1 MVVVRHARR
10 AKIEGVLRYPD
21 ILQPPRLWFIG
32 KRAYDLTPWLARHP
46 GGQQALLQAEGTD
59 CTELFRS
66 YHLMKEPLE
75 RIFARFEVQLDPT
88 DPLYLERSAG
98 SHFTFTGD
106 EFYRTV
112 QSRVREYFLATK
124 QRPGARRGHQILAF
138 LLLCSAVLLV
148 VPAFIFGSIPAAL
161 FLALAKTLG
170 AVGPGHSTSH
180 YSLFPRG
187 RWNMLAFR
195 FFSPFLVS
203 SSPIWNAWHIQS
215 HHIDTLTKG
224 DLQDNYPVKRIQPA
238 HPHRA
243 WHRGQHFYIWIIYLL
258 GLQLWSLQD
267 FLVSA
272 SSFFTARFSPVRFP
286 FWQRVESMLV
296 IGFNLVFSVGLPFI
310 FLDWRRALLVCLL
323 ANIPSSF
330 FVVIQIVV
338 NHEVPETMSQITAD
352 KPIDWGE
359 HQVRTSHNFAPD
371 SLLALHCSGG
381 LNMQIEHHLFPGV
394 HYTHFPEVKKIVQA
408 ACVEFG
414 LPYNSSR
421 TLFEAMGKHYRIL
434 RLNSVP

>member
-1 MVVVRHARR
+1 MD
-10 AKIEGVLRYPD
+10 K
-21 ILQPPRLWFIG
+21 QPRLWFIG

-75 RIFARFEVQLDPT
+75 RIFARYEVKLDPT
-88 DPLYLERSAG
+88 DPLYLERSKG
-98 SHFTFTGD
+98 SHFTFAGG

-112 QSRVREYFLATK
+112 QSRVREYFVATR
-124 QRPGARRGHQILAF
+124 QRPGARPGHQILAF
-138 LLLCSAVLLV
+138 LLLCAAVLLV

-161 FLALAKTLG
+161 LLAVAKTLG

-215 HHIDTLTKG
+215 HHIDTLTNG

-243 WHRGQHFYIWIIYLL
+243 WHRGQHF
-258 GLQLWSLQD
+258 
-267 FLVSA
+267 
-272 SSFFTARFSPVRFP
+272 
-286 FWQRVESMLV
+286 
-296 IGFNLVFSVGLPFI
+296 
-310 FLDWRRALLVCLL
+310 
-323 ANIPSSF
+323 
-330 FVVIQIVV
+330 
-338 NHEVPETMSQITAD
+338 
-352 KPIDWGE
+352 
-359 HQVRTSHNFAPD
+359 
-371 SLLALHCSGG
+371 
-381 LNMQIEHHLFPGV
+381 
-394 HYTHFPEVKKIVQA
+394 
-408 ACVEFG
+408 
-414 LPYNSSR
+414 
-421 TLFEAMGKHYRIL
+421 
-434 RLNSVP
+434 